1 MHGILRPTSIGW
13 LASLGWV
20 WLGLFGLLG
29 WAQVTSTDSPL
40 ECRMPMD
47 AAPGLA
53 SAHGDGEEGGAH
65 ARGRGTG
72 AGASV
77 HFPHWILPILA
88 TCPLSRT
95 LERSY
100 FSLTLVHLTIYEI
113 GPPFADG

>member
-77 HFPHWILPILA
+77 HFPHWILP
-88 TCPLSRT
+88 TCPLKEVIFLDTSTSR
-95 LERSY
+95 Y
-100 FSLTLVHLTIYEI
+100 YEI